1 MQFTLAARRLFFVSI
16 AAVSCCCCCS
26 KCFFKALIQP
36 RKETETKLKGDSR
49 RLFYFIL
56 FYFIY
61 FIYFISLK
69 EQKETK
75 ERQIKSSY
83 ALLRFGF
90 AEFILHSFQRCCCCR
105 LLLLLLLQLLL
116 LLLQL
121 SDGLLEGS
129 LSSPSHS
136 PLMRTCK
143 TNPKP

>member
-56 FYFIY
+56 FYFILFY
-61 FIYFISLK
+61 CIYFISLK

-105 LLLLLLLQLLL
+105 LLPL

-121 SDGLLEGS
+121 SDSLLEGS

-136 PLMRTCK
+136 SLMRTCK
-143 TNPKP
+143 ANPKP